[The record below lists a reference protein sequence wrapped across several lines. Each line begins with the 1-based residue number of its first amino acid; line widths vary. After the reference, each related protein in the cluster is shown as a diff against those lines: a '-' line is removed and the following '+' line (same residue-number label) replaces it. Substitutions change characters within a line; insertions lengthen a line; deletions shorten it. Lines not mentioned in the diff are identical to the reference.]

1 MGVITNYLRY
11 VKGSDVKNI
20 FTYAS
25 GVATVNKIITHDVT
39 RIINQ
44 LLKDGYKLS

>member
-20 FTYAS
+20 FTYSS
-25 GVATVNKIITHDVT
+25 GVATINKIITHN
-39 RIINQ
+39 IIAIIDQ
-44 LLKDGYKLS
+44 LVKDGYKLS